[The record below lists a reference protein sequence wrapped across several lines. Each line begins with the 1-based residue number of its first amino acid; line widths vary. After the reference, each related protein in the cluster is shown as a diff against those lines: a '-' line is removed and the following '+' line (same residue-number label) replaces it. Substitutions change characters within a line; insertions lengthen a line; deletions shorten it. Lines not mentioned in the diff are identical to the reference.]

1 MAKLR
6 VAIIGQGRSGRDIH
20 GFFFN
25 SDMNTHYEVAA
36 VVEADEFRRNR
47 ALEEYPGCEVFA
59 DYTELF
65 GRKDIDLVVNASYS
79 KMHYSITKDLLQHGF
94 NVLVEKPIA
103 ATYFEAID
111 LIKTA
116 KDNNVV
122 LAPFMQSNLA
132 PHAKAAFKAVEEGK
146 IGEPLQ
152 VSVRYNG
159 FGRRWDWQTLQCE
172 VAGGLFNTG
181 PHPVG
186 IALKFLDYSDDTK
199 VVFSRLGNGLTSG
212 DSDDYAKLILEAP
225 GKPVVDVE
233 VSSHDAYSQYNIKIH
248 GTKGTFQCKL
258 SEYKLIYID
267 EEASPARPVIRGF
280 LSDENNMPAYCVDAG
295 RVTHEESGEFSG
307 RAAWVEATRD
317 LYEELYYKI
326 TEGKP
331 MTVTPEMAA
340 KVVNVMETVH
350 AQNPMPLKFQN

>member
-1 MAKLR
+1 MSKLR

-20 GFFFN
+20 GFFF
-25 SDMNTHYEVAA
+25 SGAMNTHYEVAA

-65 GRKDIDLVVNASYS
+65 GRTDIDLVVNASYS
-79 KMHYSITKDLLQHGF
+79 KMHYPISKDLLQHGF
-94 NVLVEKPIA
+94 NVLVEKPVGA
-103 ATYFEAID
+103 SYYECAD
-111 LIKTA
+111 LMKTA
-116 KDNNVV
+116 ADNNVV
-122 LAPFMQSNLA
+122 FAPFMQSNLA
-132 PHAKAAFKAVEEGK
+132 PHAKAAFEVVESGK
-146 IGEPLQ
+146 IGKPLQ
-152 VSVRYNG
+152 VSIRYNG

-186 IALKFLDYSDDTK
+186 IALKFLDYSDDAK
-199 VVFSRLGNGLTSG
+199 VVYSKLGNGLTSG
-212 DSDDYAKLILEAP
+212 DSDDYCKIILEAP

-233 VSSHDAYSQYNIKIH
+233 VSSHDAYSPYNIKIQ
-248 GTKGTFQCKL
+248 GTKGTFQCKI
-258 SEYKLIYID
+258 SEYKLIYLD

-280 LSDENNMPAYCVDAG
+280 LSDENQMPAYCSDEG

-326 TEGKP
+326 TEGKA

-340 KVVNVMETVH
+340 KVVNVIETVH
-350 AQNPMPLKFQN
+350 AQNPMPVKFQ